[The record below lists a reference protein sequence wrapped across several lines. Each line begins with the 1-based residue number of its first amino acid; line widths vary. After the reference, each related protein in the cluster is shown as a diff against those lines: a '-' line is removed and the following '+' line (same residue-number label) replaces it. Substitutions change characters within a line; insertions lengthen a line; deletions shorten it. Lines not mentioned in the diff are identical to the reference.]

1 MKDNVP
7 AAEWYSY
14 NGGIL
19 QEYLRHTQLSAAE
32 FQELVQWVN
41 TGHCV
46 HGDNP
51 WGLYNDRTHRRL
63 DFIPA
68 FRLHTEEQNKNMG
81 TTWQQE
87 A

>member
-7 AAEWYSY
+7 TAEWHSY
-14 NGGIL
+14 NRGIL
-19 QEYLRHTQLSAAE
+19 HEYLRHTQLSAAE

-46 HGDNP
+46 HGENP
-51 WGLYNDRTHRRL
+51 WGLYDDQTHRRL

-68 FRLHTEEQNKNMG
+68 LRLHKEEQNKNIG
-81 TTWQQE
+81 IT
-87 A
+87 